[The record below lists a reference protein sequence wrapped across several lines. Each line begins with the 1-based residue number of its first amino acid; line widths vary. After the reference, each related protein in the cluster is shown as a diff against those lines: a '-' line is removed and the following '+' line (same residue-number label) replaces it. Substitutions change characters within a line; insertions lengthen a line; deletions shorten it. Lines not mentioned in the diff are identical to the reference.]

1 MKKRKACFIGEVVV
15 AEALAEVF
23 SGTDL
28 AIEKKEENR
37 FLSDKKSGDFHIIFL
52 DLDGDPALQEEA
64 AVSERVAKLTQKNRK
79 VITFSSRGD
88 FDLIRAAYHAGAK
101 DHIVKPFNHREL
113 ITRVFAVIENKRRI
127 CCVGGGTGLFS
138 VLSCLK
144 SLPGVLLIS
153 LVSMSDDG
161 GSSGRLRSSFGVLPP
176 GDIRRSLVALSNA
189 PEVMNAIIQ
198 HRFERGGELKDH
210 SVGNLILTALAEST
224 GSMAEAVRALGDIL
238 NIQGVVL
245 PISTVL
251 TNLVAE
257 FEDGTV
263 IRGESHISRGEGR
276 DANLRVKKVWHEPEA
291 ECDASAYA
299 CLLHADLLIIGP
311 GDLFSSVITN
321 LIIPKVK
328 EAVLLAKGKKIYICN
343 LMTRPGETSGLNAP
357 DHVEKINETV
367 GADFLDQ
374 VIVSSTRFTEEAI
387 AEYAKLMQ
395 QPVLPGEPKRWRELT
410 RAKVIFSDI
419 ADEKILVRHDPQKLR
434 KELLNEIRRL

>member
-1 MKKRKACFIGEVVV
+1 MKKRKACFIGEDSVGKI
-15 AEALAEVF
+15 LGEVF

-28 AIEKKEENR
+28 AIEKKDEGQ
-37 FLSDKKSGDFHIIFL
+37 FLSDKKNGDFNIIFL
-52 DLDGDPALQEEA
+52 DLDGDPAFQEEA
-64 AVSERVAKLTQKNRK
+64 VVSERVARLTQKNRK

-88 FDLIRAAYHAGAK
+88 FDLIRVAYHAGAK

-113 ITRVFAVIENKRRI
+113 ITRVFTVCENKKRI

-144 SLPGVLLIS
+144 PVPGTLLVS
-153 LVSMSDDG
+153 LVNMSDDG

-245 PISTVL
+245 PISTAL
-251 TNLVAE
+251 TDLVAE

-263 IRGESHISRGEGR
+263 IRGESHISTGEGR
-276 DANLRVKKVWHEPEA
+276 SPDLRIKKLWHEPEA

-299 CLLHADLLIIGP
+299 CLLHADLIIIGP
-311 GDLFSSVITN
+311 GDLFSSIITN
-321 LIIPKVK
+321 LIIPKAK
-328 EAVLLAKGKKIYICN
+328 EALLLAKGKKTYICN
-343 LMTRPGETSGLNAP
+343 LMTRPGETTGYDAP
-357 DHVEKINETV
+357 DHVEKINEAV

-374 VIVSSTRFTEEAI
+374 VIVSDTHFSEVAT
-387 AEYAKLMQ
+387 AEYAKLAQ
-395 QPVLPGEPKRWRELT
+395 QPVLPGEPKRWKELT
-410 RAKVIFSDI
+410 RAKITFANI

-434 KELLNEIRRL
+434 KELLNVIHRL